1 LDTGGV
7 AAVVQSYQ
15 PLSYALAGA
24 GILLEAADAQK
35 LLVGEVDVSQVAFA
49 GKGDWQADC

>member
-1 LDTGGV
+1 MLFR
-7 AAVVQSYQ
+7 S
-15 PLSYALAGA
+15 ALAGA